1 MENYK
6 VDVFTGIRPS
16 GGLTI
21 ANVIGSV
28 HPIVKL
34 QNENEIGR
42 PLVFVAD
49 LHGLTDR
56 EPKDTQDFV
65 LDIVKDYITLGL
77 DVEKNDIFVQSQ
89 ITPLIAELNLYISRL
104 VSISELLR
112 IPTLKEKMKS
122 GESETSVNALLAM
135 YPVMMASDI
144 LIQRAKYVPVGDDQ
158 VAHIEFARMV
168 ARKFNKRYGEVFP
181 IPKVLSLGEPLRI
194 VSLNGK
200 GKMSKTDPNN
210 AILLDDPI
218 QVSLNK
224 IKKAQ
229 SAFAG
234 ETSDTLNT
242 IITIGKFVGNEKEVK
257 EIDEIMKKH
266 FAGENV
272 MGQLKEVVN
281 TGLERYLTDFQ
292 KRKALLKDDYILEVI
307 EKGKKV
313 AMANAENTL
322 NDVRKAM
329 GLKFV

>member
-28 HPIVKL
+28 HSIVKL

-49 LHGLTDR
+49 LHGLTDK
-56 EPKDTQDFV
+56 EPKETQNLV
-65 LDIVKDYITLGL
+65 LDIVRDYITLGL
-77 DVEKNDIFVQSQ
+77 DVKKNDIFVQSQ

-112 IPTLKEKMKS
+112 IPTLKEKMRS

-181 IPKVLSLGEPLRI
+181 IPKLLSLGEPLRI

-218 QVSLNK
+218 QVSLSK

-234 ETSDTLNT
+234 ETSDTLDT

-257 EIDEIMKKH
+257 EIEEIMKKH

-281 TGLERYLTDFQ
+281 IGLERYLTDFQ
-292 KRKALLKDDYILEVI
+292 KRKALLKDEYILEVI

-313 AMANAENTL
+313 AIENAKNTL
-322 NDVRKAM
+322 SDVRKAM